1 MGLLMRCVLD
11 QIRHPADCG
20 VVLGDA
26 EFFHLS
32 KVREQQ
38 IWVGIAHIVAY
49 SRQNAEGDQ
58 RPAVL
63 QIQRGGATSRCT
75 PPDALEVDP

>member
-1 MGLLMRCVLD
+1 
-11 QIRHPADCG
+11 
-20 VVLGDA
+20 
-26 EFFHLS
+26 
-32 KVREQQ
+32 VREQQ

-75 PPDALEVDP
+75 PPDALEMDP